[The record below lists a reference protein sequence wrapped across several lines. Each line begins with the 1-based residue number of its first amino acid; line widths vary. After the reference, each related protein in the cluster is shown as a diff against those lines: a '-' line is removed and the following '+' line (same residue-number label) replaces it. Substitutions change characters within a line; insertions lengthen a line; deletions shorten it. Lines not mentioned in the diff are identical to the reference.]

1 LELEARHAGHP
12 DVEEEAGGRVRRP
25 AGQVGLRG
33 FEQLE
38 LVAGR
43 AQQAAESLAYG
54 AVVVDDDDPGRR
66 AMGRFWR
73 VLS

>member
-12 DVEEEAGGRVRRP
+12 DVEEEAGRRVRRP

-43 AQQAAESLAYG
+43 AQKAAESLAYG